1 MNEQER
7 EGEGREEGREREG
20 EGREG
25 GRERERE
32 RKGKDDD
39 GIIITIKIYNT
50 YTANVRR
57 LFHSRC
63 FFMLPLTSSIKPTS
77 PGSPGMGVS
86 LLPVGEQKC

>member
-1 MNEQER
+1 MSK
-7 EGEGREEGREREG
+7 REREKGGRRG
-20 EGREG
+20 EKEREKGGREG
-25 GRERERE
+25 ERERE